1 MTDAAEEFDRTQAL
15 RRVAFHREIL
25 TASLEGYWQQWD
37 APEIRDDP
45 RSAPAAMADEY
56 AALVSGEA
64 VLQLPDGSRW
74 ISLAA
79 LCWTDV
85 QDAEGPGD
93 NAWLQRLTRDL
104 WAHQALRD
112 HRDPWLPAVML
123 NAATLDPTRVFCT
136 DCRSWVD
143 LAGEDAEADRVETER
158 LIDPGEH

>member
-1 MTDAAEEFDRTQAL
+1 MTEAAEEFDRTLVL
-15 RRVAFHREIL
+15 RRVSFHREIP

-37 APEIRDDP
+37 DPEIRKNP
-45 RSAPAAMADEY
+45 STAPAAMTDEY

-79 LCWTDV
+79 LCSTDV

-123 NAATLDPTRVFCT
+123 NAATLDPTRGFCT
-136 DCRSWVD
+136 DCRSWVN
-143 LAGEDAEADRVETER
+143 LAAENAEADRVESER
-158 LIDPGEH
+158 LIDPWEN